1 MPAQLQYKKILHKAF
16 SIPYTQ
22 KILLREKFCQFQY
35 FISESFPCNSC
46 IKDIANFTTL
56 AKYFS
61 PKVSAIQRW
70 LGLEKFLSSKNSHA
84 YSSSIFYI
92 VYHQP
97 ICIHTHTHITHSSDQ
112 SIPLIRLLVA
122 PWLGTTLPPILS
134 DGPSAIFPPLFSCI
148 NLFDN
153 AWRYGLL
160 IHEML

>member
-97 ICIHTHTHITHSSDQ
+97 ICIHIHTSLIALINQFLSSGCWLLLGWALHYLPFYLMGRVLYFHHYFPALIF
-112 SIPLIRLLVA
+112 SIM
-122 PWLGTTLPPILS
+122 LG
-134 DGPSAIFPPLFSCI
+134 GMVF
-148 NLFDN
+148 
-153 AWRYGLL
+153 
-160 IHEML
+160 